1 MEITRVGTFDTP
13 EELAQ
18 WLTAQ
23 AADGFALRSLVVHRR
38 RLVAVVVKGE
48 RRGN

>member
-1 MEITRVGTFDTP
+1 METARVGTFDSP
-13 EELAQ
+13 EQLAQ

-38 RLVAVVVKGE
+38 KLVAVVVKTQ
-48 RRGN
+48 